1 MYLIIIG
8 GGNVGLH
15 LAKKLQKSGNE
26 VLIMEKDPRQAQRLS
41 TMLGDDAVFL
51 GDGCEISIQKTAGF
65 ARADVVVA
73 VTGEDEDNMVVCQ
86 MAKNLWNVKRV
97 IARVNDPS
105 HESLFRKI
113 GIDDTVSATAIIFQ
127 LLDQQISMDEII
139 PVGALNKG
147 NIEVVEAHL
156 SHRSPLVGKRIRE
169 VTLPPH
175 TNMVYVLRNEQGVLV
190 TGDTV
195 LMEDDTVVALVPVE
209 HAGALRNLL
218 VPPKL

>member
-175 TNMVYVLRNEQGVLV
+175 
-190 TGDTV
+190 
-195 LMEDDTVVALVPVE
+195 
-209 HAGALRNLL
+209 
-218 VPPKL
+218 